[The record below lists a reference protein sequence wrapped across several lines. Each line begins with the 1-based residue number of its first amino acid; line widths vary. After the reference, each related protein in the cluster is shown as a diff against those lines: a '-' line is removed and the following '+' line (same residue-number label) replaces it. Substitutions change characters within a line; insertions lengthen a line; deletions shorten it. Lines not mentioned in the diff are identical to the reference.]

1 MEVGYEG
8 LGCKRFMVSPF
19 AGTLLRIALLRE
31 IDGRPVREGCV
42 FQPVGRQQH
51 LATGRVQE
59 FGTSMCFQIQWL

>member
-31 IDGRPVREGCV
+31 IDGCPNREGRV
-42 FQPVGRQQH
+42 LQPVGSQQH
-51 LATGRVQE
+51 ILRKTVH
-59 FGTSMCFQIQWL
+59 F